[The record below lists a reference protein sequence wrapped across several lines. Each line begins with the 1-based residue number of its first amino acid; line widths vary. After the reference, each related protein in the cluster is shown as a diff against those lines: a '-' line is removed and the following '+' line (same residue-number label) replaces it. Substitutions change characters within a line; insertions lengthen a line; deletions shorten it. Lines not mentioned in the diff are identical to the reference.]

1 MAKRFAWRLETV
13 LKARYRT
20 EEHRQQE
27 LGEAIFKLNA
37 ELAERNRIKEQQAN
51 GRRELRLRQT
61 GRLNMADLTQINVY
75 LGALE
80 RQHRKIEK
88 RIADAQTIVVQK
100 RESLAQ
106 AVRDRQILEK
116 LKDRDY
122 QAFRKEMRHKDQ
134 KVMDELAGRQKWQP

>member
-20 EEHRQQE
+20 EEHWQQE
-27 LGEAIFKLNA
+27 LGKAVFKLNT
-37 ELAERNRIKEQQAN
+37 EIAERNRIKEQQAN
-51 GRRELRLRQT
+51 CRHELRQRQT

-88 RIADAQTIVVQK
+88 RISDAQTIVVQK

-122 QAFRKEMRHKDQ
+122 QAFRKEMRHQDQ
-134 KVMDELAGRQKWQP
+134 RVMDELAGRQKWQP